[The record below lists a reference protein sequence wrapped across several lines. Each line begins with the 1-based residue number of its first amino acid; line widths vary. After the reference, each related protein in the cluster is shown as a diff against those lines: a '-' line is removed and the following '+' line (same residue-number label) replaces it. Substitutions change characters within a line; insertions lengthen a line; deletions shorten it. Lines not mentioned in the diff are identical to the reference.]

1 MNRFLRLFTFCLTIG
16 ISKSGKQIT
25 RHTQDVCGLL
35 KSAGK

>member
-25 RHTQDVCGLL
+25 RIHIDVPGDF
-35 KSAGK
+35 KSSL